1 VSAPEDSFRTH
12 RRIGVSRAEPPSGLT
27 PRGPP
32 GAPPPDEKPP
42 AAPARPRGFVRGI
55 TLLGTVAF
63 VVGNMVGTSA
73 YTLPASLAEAVG
85 PLGVVA
91 WGLTAA
97 GYLFVAL
104 VYASLGGRYPRTGGP
119 YVFAREAFGD
129 FGGFQVVWSYWLSAV
144 IGNAAILTGVMA
156 YVVGFSRALSSSV
169 VAQFAVAQAVLWG
182 LCAVNVRGVR
192 ASSRLQIVAVCLNI
206 IPLLLLAV
214 AALFAF
220 DASNLRPFAPHGWGS
235 LASGAALVVWA
246 YSGVESATVPA
257 EEVRAPERTIRLGT
271 MLGYALG
278 TLVFLASALA
288 VAGALPNAAVA
299 SSARPIAM
307 VAERTVGPWAG
318 TVIGLSAIVAGLGTL
333 NGWVLMAGRIPVS
346 ASADGLFF
354 KGLARLHPRY
364 GTPHVS
370 LVVSTAI
377 NSTML
382 LLYFNRSLLA
392 AFNFLVLIAVLTT
405 LFPHL
410 YTCAAELM
418 LARREPHRYSE
429 AERRRAHVVA
439 PVAFAFVLYTV
450 YGVGAEV
457 VLWGVL
463 AILAGMPLYVWLRTR

>member
-1 VSAPEDSFRTH
+1 MSAPEDSFRTH